1 LDYQFQYRRNTSNLK
16 TLSLR
21 FAENFTW
28 KLLKNLTLTES
39 FAFYPDVDFPGRY
52 HDDFEST
59 LSYGFWKNLSL
70 NLTVL
75 NSYDTEVAPGV
86 DKNRFEIRSS
96 LGVTF

>member
-1 LDYQFQYRRNTSNLK
+1 M
-16 TLSLR
+16 
-21 FAENFTW
+21 
-28 KLLKNLTLTES
+28 TES
-39 FAFYPDVDFPGRY
+39 FAFYPDIQFPGQF

-75 NSYDTEVAPGV
+75 NTYDTEVAPGV